1 MESKLNLYKIHL
13 INKHGYIMYERYVV
27 ASGVNEAKRV
37 LRESSPYYK
46 GVKFK
51 VVSSDSVLVSQ
62 PKEPKGETREEFFKR
77 YDEAWDKDFG
87 RTKQ

>member
-1 MESKLNLYKIHL
+1 MKQTLYKINL

-27 ASGVNEAKRV
+27 ASGVNEAKRT

-62 PKEPKGETREEFFKR
+62 PKEPKGGMSDEFSKR
-77 YDEAWDKDFG
+77 YDEAWEKDFG
-87 RTKQ
+87 IKYTK

>member
-1 MESKLNLYKIHL
+1 MKQTLYKIHL

-51 VVSSDSVLVSQ
+51 VVSSDSVLVSLPQ
-62 PKEPKGETREEFFKR
+62 PKEDNGLRGFKV
-77 YDEAWDKDFG
+77 
-87 RTKQ
+87 